1 MPASNTENAPAVVS
15 LLVLVGCTATAAS
28 EELTDSNLQAKLNT
42 RCKVVD
48 YLALRA
54 KLLGSKLTENL
65 HTIEQNADLIAKWEI
80 LAANTNHAAADSF
93 GALAAYGRA
102 LNKQQLVQIKTTTET
117 YLKTAA
123 ILQRR
128 VATDAALQAMA
139 EATLATTATA
149 IASTKN
155 GEDNDPQTLPTT
167 FAISLAEACR
177 IANLHKVA
185 GADTIQNALSKKIT
199 INQLPTAAATALQ
212 PPPTLT
218 CTGSSNPKWAS
229 SSNVLGC
236 SNTGSNGIL
245 GFSITTSKLK
255 PNDERTTGY
264 DTEDGSENGN
274 CGKTQDVEKEAIPT
288 DATVKQAMCKARTAI
303 AASITK
309 LTDLKLAELKSKPE
323 LVAALQELTGGSKL
337 QGDALETAIR
347 NYFGSDPEQFT
358 KTFITE
364 VNNKHSKYRKGDQL
378 ADGPLSEQTSGAA
391 YTSALAHLRNERN
404 KLMRTAMKASA
415 AKNVNPECQ
424 NKKKS
429 DCDKEASCEWKGSE
443 EKGKCEAKGG
453 EDGVKVEN
461 AGQTTNTNTT
471 GSNSVL
477 INKAPLWLAFLL
489 F

>member
-139 EATLATTATA
+139 EAALATTATA
-149 IASTKN
+149 IASGKN

-167 FAISLAEACR
+167 FAISLAAACR
-177 IANLHKVA
+177 IADLHKVA

-229 SSNVLGC
+229 RKQRTRLQQHWQQRHTRLFDHNQQAKAKRRAHNRLRHRGRQRKRQLRQNTRRRKRGDTNRRNSQTGDVQSQNSHSGVHNKTNGPKTSRAKVKTRISS
-236 SNTGSNGIL
+236 S
-245 GFSITTSKLK
+245 TTRA
-255 PNDERTTGY
+255 DRW
-264 DTEDGSENGN
+264 
-274 CGKTQDVEKEAIPT
+274 
-288 DATVKQAMCKARTAI
+288 
-303 AASITK
+303 
-309 LTDLKLAELKSKPE
+309 
-323 LVAALQELTGGSKL
+323 
-337 QGDALETAIR
+337 LETARRCIR
-347 NYFGSDPEQFT
+347 NSYKKLLWIGS
-358 KTFITE
+358 
-364 VNNKHSKYRKGDQL
+364 
-378 ADGPLSEQTSGAA
+378 
-391 YTSALAHLRNERN
+391 
-404 KLMRTAMKASA
+404 RTIH
-415 AKNVNPECQ
+415 KNVYH
-424 NKKKS
+424 
-429 DCDKEASCEWKGSE
+429 
-443 EKGKCEAKGG
+443 
-453 EDGVKVEN
+453 
-461 AGQTTNTNTT
+461 
-471 GSNSVL
+471 
-477 INKAPLWLAFLL
+477 
-489 F
+489 